1 MLYDTSIAIQLSMT
15 LPFMM
20 AISQKRSFSAAKLLI
35 IILIRNRY
43 RSKSEMEQSSDP
55 ASDVLGTDLF
65 HCVYIISHVQRIVF
79 PIISHSDCAD
89 VHHSSV

>member
-1 MLYDTSIAIQLSMT
+1 
-15 LPFMM
+15 MM
-20 AISQKRSFSAAKLLI
+20 AISQKRSFSGKLLM

-65 HCVYIISHVQRIVF
+65 YYVCTQYISNKACE
-79 PIISHSDCAD
+79 SLY
-89 VHHSSV
+89 